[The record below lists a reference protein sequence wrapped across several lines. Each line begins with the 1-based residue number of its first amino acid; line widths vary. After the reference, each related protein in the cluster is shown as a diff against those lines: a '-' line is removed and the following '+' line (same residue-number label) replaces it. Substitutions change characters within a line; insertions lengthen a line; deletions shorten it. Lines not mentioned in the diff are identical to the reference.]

1 MKMYENDWLFINNLL
16 LKMYSS
22 HNDSII
28 NSNIMENL
36 AYLIPYSS
44 ASFFLRDHTGNRLL
58 KDPEGTGFRDRVLEN
73 FSAHSIESVPHRWVN
88 FYAKSLVI
96 RDTDIFPEDVRYEI
110 PYYQSLLENENIKYG
125 LTLSL
130 CHEGIN
136 VGVLTLFRDVDSEDF
151 TERQMYIAEQLV
163 GHIACFAYN
172 IYSSKFDLLPACKDS
187 KIEDVSRKYCLSSR
201 ESEVLEIVCR
211 GKSAREISGELFIAE
226 TTVKKHLANIYG
238 KMEIKNKSEL
248 IKIINSIM

>member
-28 NSNIMENL
+28 KSNMMENL
-36 AYLIPYSS
+36 SYLIPYN
-44 ASFFLRDHTGNRLL
+44 AVSFFLRDHTENRLL
-58 KDPEGTGFRDRVLEN
+58 KNPEGIGFRDRVLEN

-96 RDTDIFPEDVRYEI
+96 RDADIFPDDVRYEI
-110 PYYQSLLENENIKYG
+110 PYYQSLLENERIMYA

-130 CHEGIN
+130 CHEGVN
-136 VGVLTLFRDVDSEDF
+136 VGVLTLFRDVNSEDF
-151 TERQMYIAEQLV
+151 TDRQVYIAEQLV

-172 IYSSKFDLLPACKDS
+172 IYSSKFNLHPTGRDN
-187 KIEDVSRKYCLSSR
+187 KIEELSRKYCLSSR
-201 ESEVLEIVCR
+201 ERKVLEIVCR

-248 IKIINSIM
+248 IKILNPNM